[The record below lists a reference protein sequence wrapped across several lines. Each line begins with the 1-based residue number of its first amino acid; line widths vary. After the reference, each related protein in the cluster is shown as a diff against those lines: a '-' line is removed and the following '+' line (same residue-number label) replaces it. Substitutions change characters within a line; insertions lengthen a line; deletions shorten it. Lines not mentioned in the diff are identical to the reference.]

1 MIEHVRVPV
10 TEACY
15 KTPLVCALH
24 FFDRADGPSRALMD
38 SHGLQLQ
45 PWIAKYKLCVEP
57 GLLLGCVW
65 QFSAV
70 FGSLPPRL
78 ELHNWFVVTSARTGP
93 QHRYSS
99 SNPTLNGTPL
109 AASLLQTLHTAPE
122 QHFQPR
128 HERQLQNSTLSTF
141 LKKKVQFK
149 HFTSHHSVVIRS
161 TCGKAYPVSS
171 SPSSPIIP
179 SCQPKELIPLLAP

>member
-1 MIEHVRVPV
+1 M
-10 TEACY
+10 
-15 KTPLVCALH
+15 
-24 FFDRADGPSRALMD
+24 
-38 SHGLQLQ
+38 
-45 PWIAKYKLCVEP
+45 
-57 GLLLGCVW
+57 
-65 QFSAV
+65 
-70 FGSLPPRL
+70 

-128 HERQLQNSTLSTF
+128 HERHLQNSTLSTF
-141 LKKKVQFK
+141 LKKKAQFK

-161 TCGKAYPVSS
+161 TCRKAYPVSS

-179 SCQPKELIPLLAP
+179 SCGRTPFSVSPRNSSLYWRLDAPNQLTSPYKESRFVVELFFWDRPTVNGQRWLEYAAYGIKSPR